1 MQVCPGLGHPSDKLK
16 VIGVTGANG
25 KTTTSCLVAG
35 VLTHAG
41 HKVGLLSTL
50 GYFDGEDVEDAI
62 HPLPPPDRLAALFE
76 RMALNGCSHAVM
88 EVPLNALD
96 KPQLAGITFDALCVT
111 NVTRRHLDSQL
122 KLDDYRPARLRLF
135 DRLRGE
141 AFAVLNADDPVVA
154 GYLRQVDGPALTI
167 GIHSP
172 AEITG
177 TPVEQVSSEQTF
189 LITAGSDTMP
199 VRTQMIGKHHI
210 YNCLTATAVGLA
222 YGVELPQIVRTLEAA
237 KHVPGRL
244 ERIECG
250 QSFSVFVDFA
260 QTPDALAGCLQA
272 LRIVTKGRLICVFGA
287 DGIVDQKDLP
297 QMGRVMERGAD
308 AAIVTS
314 ADSQDVNPSAA
325 MQELLGGF
333 QRPDSVEVI
342 PDRRAAICRALSLAE
357 KGDCV
362 LLAGKGYKTSQI
374 DEETDIELNDRQITC
389 DWLYEVCQN
398 K

>member
-25 KTTTSCLVAG
+25 KTTTSCLIAG

-41 HKVGLLSTL
+41 HKVGLLNTL

-62 HPLPPPDRLAALFE
+62 YPMPPPDRLAALFE

-88 EVPLNALD
+88 EVPQNALN
-96 KPQLAGITFDALCVT
+96 KPHLAGISFDALCVT
-111 NVTRRHLDSQL
+111 NVTRRHLDTQL
-122 KLDDYRPARLRLF
+122 KLDDYRPARSRLF
-135 DRLRGE
+135 ERMRGE
-141 AFAVLNADDPVVA
+141 AFAVLNADDPVTE
-154 GYLRQVDGPALTI
+154 GYLRQVDGPALTV

-177 TPVEQVSSEQTF
+177 LPIEQIPSEQTF
-189 LITAGSDTMP
+189 LITAGSDTIP

-210 YNCLTATAVGLA
+210 YNCLAATAVGLA
-222 YGVELPQIVRTLEAA
+222 YGVELPRIVRTLEAA

-244 ERIECG
+244 ERVECG
-250 QSFSVFVDFA
+250 QPFSVFVDFA
-260 QTPDALAGCLQA
+260 QTPDALAGCLQT
-272 LRIVTKGRLICVFGA
+272 LRTVTKGRLICVFGA
-287 DGIVDQKDLP
+287 DGMVDKKDRPLI
-297 QMGRVMERGAD
+297 GRVMERSAD
-308 AAIVTS
+308 AAIITS
-314 ADSQDVNPSAA
+314 ADSQEKNSAA
-325 MQELLGGF
+325 AMEDLLDGF
-333 QRPDSVEVI
+333 QRPGSAEVV
-342 PDRRAAICRALSLAE
+342 PDRRAAIYRALSLAE

-374 DEETDIELNDRQITC
+374 DEETDIALNDRQITC